1 MRKNEQRRVDA
12 CFKELFGWL
21 FQAIGTGQR
30 DKANKHAKK
39 IFKDWGCKQS
49 TKGTWWKRDEVL
61 RCLLKIEQSSGPS
74 VYLKI
79 FTDYISL
86 HAVAL
91 FDRLQALDVEVEED
105 NWVEHWLESPELDK
119 PTYFLE
125 RYKAWEG
132 QPIDQQTLVID
143 VLMMLAF
150 PYFEL
155 VAPCLLAQI
164 HALNEENN
172 PTLVWDEAWLEHV
185 HKVMAEVEEH
195 ARQHALEDQEDEM
208 DEGEED
214 ETEMGTSEAPLDSEA
229 QASEGVAA
237 EDVVASEDIEPRL
250 QTQPIVEAPEA
261 NEATDAMDVEEV
273 EPLIDTVDAVEAI
286 DTPVVETVSE
296 ARSEPTT
303 ETFAPTAPLIGDEP
317 KFDVKPETV
326 SPFKSDDRRQVMV
339 RNYFESE
346 RHLTVPNLESGL
358 GRYLGYVRKNSGNF
372 QNFYFV
378 ADWAKDRFGEIEV
391 SLAKQRFPKWGAVNL
406 AIEQRKGPKEGG
418 FFVMDV
424 EDAEWEFNLDEN
436 HEPRQ
441 DYVYRV
447 DYNRLVSEKRFRPA
461 HEFGI
466 YPVVRP
472 APTADLPL
480 DLTRSVYVVFTDRA
494 SDEVH
499 VELSGE
505 YVLLEANGLLYGPVK
520 VKETAKKQSYV
531 QFADQAGVVQGFK
544 IDRRYYHSVAQFV
557 RGNDTQ
563 ANTYV
568 SMQCVDTQFMTPIDI
583 DIWSDAELVKRLSA
597 AQSIKDVDTLVE
609 TIEAGD
615 AFFSSNREISLARQ
629 QRLKNM
635 ILRVDERAE
644 TRLAFADFLYREV
657 MQRKD
662 QSLAALVRC
671 IANDNELIEVLAQ
684 NATIGREI
692 DDLKAQHKTLKDQV
706 NQRRQDVKNAQQ
718 EVQRHERQ
726 VSDLQKAISAKTKDL
741 GLFDENSDVVEAFKA
756 LELRLSA
763 KREEYERLKGLEDT
777 VVDRI
782 NEAMANASTEAN
794 DCLPNDVTEAVKCW
808 NETKETRHLTDT
820 ANATNE
826 ATYQGPTGQKL
837 ANALVRYV
845 QSKRAY
851 GDNTVLNL
859 YLSMVQ
865 NFLTVLSGA
874 PGVGKTSICGIIAD
888 SLGMN
893 TFNDTLPES
902 LQNRMSANRFLCVPV
917 EYGWTTKRD
926 FIGYWNPLTSRFES
940 PDPDRWQLIRRL
952 DIEAR
957 SEKGSVYPA
966 MMLLDE
972 ANLSPMEYYWSDW
985 MRLCDE
991 EDFPGEVRLWDKA
1004 TTKVPETLRFMATI
1018 NNDNT
1023 TEGLSPRLID
1033 RVGVITLPD
1042 NEDDVPMVKADSV
1055 SVVRAPWA
1063 ELKAVFGAC
1072 DIKDNG
1078 NEIHRVIQEVYCA
1091 FDKVGIRFSPRARG
1105 QIKGYVGAASNVFK
1119 AKNAKPAYLEA
1130 IDFAVMQKGLP
1141 RVNGT
1146 GANYRAKLKE
1156 LLTVF
1161 DRLSLDRSAKL
1172 LGHIIEE
1179 GDEALNCYR
1188 FF

>member
-1 MRKNEQRRVDA
+1 M
-12 CFKELFGWL
+12 
-21 FQAIGTGQR
+21 
-30 DKANKHAKK
+30 
-39 IFKDWGCKQS
+39 
-49 TKGTWWKRDEVL
+49 
-61 RCLLKIEQSSGPS
+61 
-74 VYLKI
+74 
-79 FTDYISL
+79 
-86 HAVAL
+86 
-91 FDRLQALDVEVEED
+91 
-105 NWVEHWLESPELDK
+105 
-119 PTYFLE
+119 
-125 RYKAWEG
+125 
-132 QPIDQQTLVID
+132 
-143 VLMMLAF
+143 
-150 PYFEL
+150 
-155 VAPCLLAQI
+155 
-164 HALNEENN
+164 
-172 PTLVWDEAWLEHV
+172 
-185 HKVMAEVEEH
+185 
-195 ARQHALEDQEDEM
+195 
-208 DEGEED
+208 
-214 ETEMGTSEAPLDSEA
+214 
-229 QASEGVAA
+229 
-237 EDVVASEDIEPRL
+237 
-250 QTQPIVEAPEA
+250 
-261 NEATDAMDVEEV
+261 
-273 EPLIDTVDAVEAI
+273 
-286 DTPVVETVSE
+286 
-296 ARSEPTT
+296 
-303 ETFAPTAPLIGDEP
+303 
-317 KFDVKPETV
+317 
-326 SPFKSDDRRQVMV
+326 
-339 RNYFESE
+339 
-346 RHLTVPNLESGL
+346 
-358 GRYLGYVRKNSGNF
+358 
-372 QNFYFV
+372 
-378 ADWAKDRFGEIEV
+378 
-391 SLAKQRFPKWGAVNL
+391 
-406 AIEQRKGPKEGG
+406 
-418 FFVMDV
+418 
-424 EDAEWEFNLDEN
+424 
-436 HEPRQ
+436 
-441 DYVYRV
+441 
-447 DYNRLVSEKRFRPA
+447 
-461 HEFGI
+461 
-466 YPVVRP
+466 
-472 APTADLPL
+472 
-480 DLTRSVYVVFTDRA
+480 
-494 SDEVH
+494 
-499 VELSGE
+499 
-505 YVLLEANGLLYGPVK
+505 
-520 VKETAKKQSYV
+520 
-531 QFADQAGVVQGFK
+531 
-544 IDRRYYHSVAQFV
+544 
-557 RGNDTQ
+557 
-563 ANTYV
+563 
-568 SMQCVDTQFMTPIDI
+568 
-583 DIWSDAELVKRLSA
+583 
-597 AQSIKDVDTLVE
+597 
-609 TIEAGD
+609 
-615 AFFSSNREISLARQ
+615 
-629 QRLKNM
+629 
-635 ILRVDERAE
+635 
-644 TRLAFADFLYREV
+644 
-657 MQRKD
+657 
-662 QSLAALVRC
+662 
-671 IANDNELIEVLAQ
+671 
-684 NATIGREI
+684 
-692 DDLKAQHKTLKDQV
+692 
-706 NQRRQDVKNAQQ
+706 
-718 EVQRHERQ
+718 
-726 VSDLQKAISAKTKDL
+726 
-741 GLFDENSDVVEAFKA
+741 GLFDENSDVADAFKA

-1042 NEDDVPMVKADSV
+1042 NEDDVPMVKVDSV
-1055 SVVRAPWA
+1055 NVVRAPWA

-1146 GANYRAKLKE
+1146 GSNYRAKLKE